1 MNSGENT
8 DSIPIDLILD
18 ILSRLPSKS
27 IARFR
32 CVSKLWGSMLRQP
45 YFTKLFLTRSS
56 ARPHLLIA
64 VEQEG
69 EWSFFSLTQPQN
81 YHGKSSLVVAADF
94 HMNFFEDTRPC
105 RCSYA
110 SGLIYF
116 PNMLIPKKGGDEVR
130 VICNPST
137 GQYAYVILP
146 PELRLKSRTSDQF
159 LGFDPI
165 DKQFKILLTL
175 FNFLN
180 KETDHHILTLGAE
193 TVGWRKIQCPLS
205 YILHSEKTICING
218 VLYYLATPIN
228 GERYDVLVCFDVR
241 SEKFMFIRLKF
252 MFPRS
257 STKLINYKGKLGVIN
272 LGYAYDGGFPL
283 ELSMW
288 VLEDFG
294 KEEWSKY
301 FYTLRA
307 DNKVVKVEYDL
318 SVVGVTALGEIVL
331 VKTRATNPFYVF
343 YFNPERNT
351 LLSVKIKGFK
361 VEQGW
366 YVYQRIYAF
375 VDHVEDL
382 EFNIMKTTYAA
393 KSTLRKG
400 NQVGTVFNYPQPDL
414 CTLESANK
422 FNALCLLDDDD
433 DDDT

>member
-1 MNSGENT
+1 MKSGENT

-69 EWSFFSLTQPQN
+69 EWSFFSLPHPQN

-94 HMNFFEDTRPC
+94 HMNFYEDTRPC
-105 RCSYA
+105 HCSYA

-116 PNMLIPKKGGDEVR
+116 PNMLIPKKGDNEVR
-130 VICNPST
+130 AICNPST
-137 GQYAYVILP
+137 GQYAYVMLP
-146 PELRLKSRTSDQF
+146 PGLRLSMTNAGF

-165 DKQFKILLTL
+165 DKQFKILLTI
-175 FNFLN
+175 FKFLDN
-180 KETDHHILTLGAE
+180 ETDHHILTLGAE

-205 YILHSEKTICING
+205 YILHSEETICING

-252 MFPRS
+252 MFRRS
-257 STKLINYKGKLGVIN
+257 STKLINYKGKFGVIN
-272 LGYAYDGGFPL
+272 QEYAYDGGFPL

-288 VLEDFG
+288 VLEDVL
-294 KEEWSKY
+294 KEEWSTY
-301 FYTLRA
+301 VYTLRA
-307 DNKVVKVEYDL
+307 DNKIVKVKYDL
-318 SVVGVTALGEIVL
+318 FVVGVTASGEIVL

-343 YFNPERNT
+343 YFNPESNN
-351 LLSVKIKGFK
+351 LLSVKIKGFR
-361 VEQGW
+361 VDQGW
-366 YVYQRIYAF
+366 YASQNIYAF

-393 KSTLRKG
+393 KS
-400 NQVGTVFNYPQPDL
+400 
-414 CTLESANK
+414 
-422 FNALCLLDDDD
+422 
-433 DDDT
+433 